1 MSTWVLGG
9 ERIYDDD
16 DEGSHV
22 LDHSSLSMEL
32 GDHNSISGGGVII
45 GGGYDVVGLGHSC
58 LLGGE
63 QLALEGPGGLHL
75 LP

>member
-32 GDHNSISGGGVII
+32 ETTIASQEVVSSSREDTMLLASGTV
-45 GGGYDVVGLGHSC
+45 
-58 LLGGE
+58 
-63 QLALEGPGGLHL
+63 AF
-75 LP
+75 